1 MGFIKKPKIIYD
13 NEHDYYKDG
22 FHMLIPGI
30 QITREFKKHII
41 NTLIE
46 EKTLEKIFKEITPHK
61 SNTRSEFLDINSI
74 IPFHGRISF
83 LPINFLIWINENV
96 FLTLFDLYF

>member
-46 EKTLEKIFKEITPHK
+46 

-83 LPINFLIWINENV
+83 YQLIS
-96 FLTLFDLYF
+96 